1 MTIDTNQQKEEDKKE
16 TNKEKKISG
25 FSPLSHPI
33 YKVLWFATIGSNIG
47 GAMHEVGALWL
58 MTNLTESPLMVAL
71 LQTSTALSMVLL
83 SLFAGGLADVIDRRK
98 LLLITQS
105 YMLVVAITLGFLTIE
120 ELITP
125 TTLLLFTFMLGAGT
139 AISLP
144 SSIAITLEMVSK
156 DEIPATI
163 TLGGVSLNIG
173 RAVGP
178 AIFGFIIASLANPGF
193 VFIINA
199 LSFIGLII
207 ALSRWHPSHEK
218 TRMPSEHIVGAMKA
232 GVRYLVH
239 APAVQSVIVRAISFT
254 IFGAALFA
262 LLPSLMRYEL
272 GFDSLEFGFML
283 GSLGTG
289 AIVGGTLILPY
300 LREKISTEWHFTGAT
315 ILFAAVMIL
324 LASSGDFIFLIGVMF
339 AGGIAW
345 IIVMA
350 SLNVSMFKANPKW
363 VGARSLATYMTIFQ
377 GGLAAGSVIWGS
389 VAANFDVRTALIAAA
404 IGLGLGLLTGIKFKL
419 ISDVQSKSIKTS
431 ASMYWSSPTMLF
443 EPSLERGPVQVKIE
457 YKIDNQQQQQQ
468 QQNNI
473 NNNTISDF
481 LIALKDLSKI
491 RKRDGAIHWGVY
503 RDGTDPNIFVES
515 FVLES
520 WAEHLRQHERLTAA
534 DIEIQ
539 NKVRSFHVGD
549 KPPVVSHY
557 IAEPLP
563 AASKKDREVKKKN
576 MTTEKIEEKKTE
588 ENNTDEK

>member
-1 MTIDTNQQKEEDKKE
+1 MTNNDTDQQKEV
-16 TNKEKKISG
+16 NSGEKKLLG

-33 YKVLWFATIGSNIG
+33 YKTLWFATIGSNIG
-47 GAMHEVGALWL
+47 NAMHEVGALWL
-58 MTNLTESPLMVAL
+58 MTNLSQSPLMVAL

-83 SLFAGGLADVIDRRK
+83 SLFAGGLADVVDRRK
-98 LLLITQS
+98 LLLITQA
-105 YMLVVAITLGFLTIE
+105 YMFIVAITLGFLTIE

-125 TTLLLFTFMLGAGT
+125 TSLLLLTFMLGAGT

-144 SSIAITLEMVSK
+144 SLIAITLEMVSK
-156 DEIPATI
+156 PEIPATI

-193 VFIINA
+193 VFILNA
-199 LSFIGLII
+199 LSFIGLMFV
-207 ALSRWHPSHEK
+207 LYRWHPSHEK
-218 TRMPSEHIVGAMKA
+218 SKMPPEHIAGAMKA
-232 GVRYLVH
+232 GIRYLIH
-239 APAVQSVIVRAISFT
+239 APPVQSVIVRAISFT

-262 LLPSLMRYEL
+262 LLPSLMRHEL
-272 GFDSLEFGFML
+272 GFDSIEFGFML

-300 LREKISTEWHFTGAT
+300 LREKISTEWHFFGAT
-315 ILFAAVMIL
+315 ILFATVMIL
-324 LASSGDFIFLIGVMF
+324 LASSRDFIFLLGVMF

-350 SLNVSMFKANPKW
+350 SLNVSMFKATPKW

-389 VAANFDVRTALIAAA
+389 TAATLDVRTALIIAA
-404 IGLGLGLLTGIKFKL
+404 IGLGLGLLTGLKFKL
-419 ISDVQSKSIKTS
+419 ISDVQSKSIKMS

-443 EPSLERGPVQVKIE
+443 EPSLEEGPVLVKIE
-457 YKIDNQQQQQQ
+457 YKIDKEKQQQHT
-468 QQNNI
+468 NENI
-473 NNNTISDF
+473 LDDF
-481 LIALKDLSKI
+481 LIAIKELSKI

-503 RDGTDPNIFVES
+503 RDVTDPNTYVES
-515 FVLES
+515 FVVES

-539 NKVRSFHVGD
+539 NKVRSFHIGD
-549 KPPVVSHY
+549 KPPVVSHFV
-557 IAEPLP
+557 AESLP
-563 AASKKDREVKKKN
+563 TTSKDNIVKGRDKKKEIED
-576 MTTEKIEEKKTE
+576 EKI
-588 ENNTDEK
+588 DED

>member
-1 MTIDTNQQKEEDKKE
+1 MTIDTNPQKKEE
-16 TNKEKKISG
+16 TSKEKKISG
-25 FSPLSHPI
+25 FSPLNHPV
-33 YKVLWFATIGSNIG
+33 YKALWFATIGSNIG

-71 LQTSTALSMVLL
+71 LQTSTALAMVLL
-83 SLFAGGLADVIDRRK
+83 SLFAGGLADVVDRRK

-105 YMLVVAITLGFLTIE
+105 YMLVVAMTLGFLTIGGF
-120 ELITP
+120 ITP
-125 TTLLLFTFMLGAGT
+125 TSLLLLTFLLGAGA

-193 VFIINA
+193 VFILNA

-207 ALSRWHPSHEK
+207 ALYKWHPSHEK
-218 TRMPSEHIVGAMKA
+218 TNMPSEHLVGAMKA
-232 GVRYLVH
+232 GVRYLIR

-289 AIVGGTLILPY
+289 AIIGGTLILPY
-300 LREKISTEWHFTGAT
+300 LREKISTEWHFFGAT

-324 LASSGDFIFLIGVMF
+324 LASSNDFIFLIGVMF

-350 SLNVSMFKANPKW
+350 SLNVSMYKANPKW

-389 VAANFDVRTALIAAA
+389 VAANFDVRTALIIAA

-419 ISDVQSKSIKTS
+419 IRDVQSKSIKTS

-443 EPSLERGPVQVKIE
+443 EPSLEEGPVQVKIE

-468 QQNNI
+468 QQQQD
-473 NNNTISDF
+473 NNNKNTINDF

-491 RKRDGAIHWGVY
+491 RKRDGANHWGVY
-503 RDGTDPNIFVES
+503 RDGTDPNIYVES
-515 FVLES
+515 FVVES

-539 NKVRSFHVGD
+539 NKARSFHVGD
-549 KPPVVSHY
+549 KPPVVSHF

-563 AASKKDREVKKKN
+563 ATSKKDREVKKKN
-576 MTTEKIEEKKTE
+576 TTKEKKKETE
-588 ENNTDEK
+588 ENITDEK

>member
-1 MTIDTNQQKEEDKKE
+1 MAEDTSQQKVTD
-16 TNKEKKISG
+16 KEKKKIPG
-25 FSPLSHPI
+25 FSPLSHTI
-33 YKVLWFATIGSNIG
+33 YKTLWFATIGSNIG
-47 GAMHEVGALWL
+47 NAMHEVGALWL
-58 MTNLTESPLMVAL
+58 MTTLSQSPLMVAL

-83 SLFAGGLADVIDRRK
+83 SLFAGGLADVVDRRK
-98 LLLITQS
+98 LLLITQG
-105 YMLVVAITLGFLTIE
+105 YMFIVAITLGFLTIG

-125 TTLLLFTFMLGAGT
+125 TTLLLLTFMLGAGA
-139 AISLP
+139 AISIP

-156 DEIPATI
+156 PEIPATI

-193 VFIINA
+193 VFILNA

-207 ALSRWHPSHEK
+207 VFSRWHPSQEK
-218 TRMPSEHIVGAMKA
+218 RNMPAEHIVGAMKA
-232 GVRYLVH
+232 GVRYLIR
-239 APAVQSVIVRAISFT
+239 APAVQSVIIRAISFT

-289 AIVGGTLILPY
+289 AIIGGTLILPY
-300 LREKISTEWHFTGAT
+300 LREKISAEWHFFGAT

-324 LASSGDFIFLIGVMF
+324 LASSNDFIFLLGVMF

-350 SLNVSMFKANPKW
+350 TLNVSMYKANPKW
-363 VGARSLATYMTIFQ
+363 VGARSLAIYLTIFQ

-389 VAANFDVRTALIAAA
+389 VAANFDVRTALIIAA
-404 IGLGLGLLTGIKFKL
+404 IGLGLGLLTGLKFKL
-419 ISDVQSKSIKTS
+419 IGDIQSKSIKES

-443 EPSLERGPVQVKIE
+443 EPSLEEGPVMVKIE
-457 YKIDNQQQQQQ
+457 YKIDKEHQQQ
-468 QQNNI
+468 QQNNKNI
-473 NNNTISDF
+473 LLNDF

-491 RKRDGAIHWGVY
+491 RKRDGAIQWGVY
-503 RDGTDPNIFVES
+503 RDGTDPHIFVES
-515 FVLES
+515 FVVES

-534 DIEIQ
+534 DIEKLD
-539 NKVRSFHVGD
+539 KVRSFHVGD
-549 KPPVVSHY
+549 KPPVVTHY
-557 IAEPLP
+557 VAEPFP
-563 AASKKDREVKKKN
+563 TTSKYNIGKGIDKK
-576 MTTEKIEEKKTE
+576 ETE
-588 ENNTDEK
+588 ENNTNEK